1 MKIEEQ
7 ELNTQAQES
16 ILSRSQ
22 KFWLSTIAA
31 ISFLLCITYTAFY
44 ILDSEQLAS
53 PKEIGVTSLMA
64 LSFIGF
70 FLFLI
75 PWEKMGL
82 RIKKIGNIEFVE
94 VVKEQS
100 KEHELDIS
108 LIEQRLAELEDK
120 VRKND
125 PIDGLIETAERPNL
139 EAKLLSFLTIN
150 SPTAYSP
157 SRIRLECRNLPE
169 YKTVSSQEVQFIRST
184 LRRLVSNGKLTTT
197 VSAKG
202 NTLYRIIN

>member
-7 ELNTQAQES
+7 ELNTQVEES
-16 ILSRSQ
+16 ILSRAQ

-31 ISFLLCITYTAFY
+31 ISFLLCLTYTALY
-44 ILDSEQLAS
+44 ILYSEQLAS

-64 LSFIGF
+64 FSFIGF

-75 PWEKMGL
+75 PWENMGL

-100 KEHELDIS
+100 KEHEQDMV
-108 LIEQRLAELEDK
+108 LIEQRLSELEDK

-125 PIDGLIETAERPNL
+125 SLDELIENAATPQL
-139 EAKLLSFLTIN
+139 EVALLSFLSKN
-150 SPTAYSP
+150 SSTAYSP
-157 SRIRLECRNLPE
+157 SRIRYECENLPE
-169 YKTVSSQEVQFIRST
+169 YSNISGEEVQFIRRT
-184 LRRLVSNGKLTTT
+184 LRKLVSEEKLSTT

-202 NTLYRIIN
+202 NTLYRIAK